1 MQKIFLKRI
10 SYSPQ
15 SVKKWALVI
24 NFFLLQAPNMR
35 AMQKLDEARGKLEE
49 TNKEFETVRK
59 RAKQAKMNFER
70 VKQER
75 YVPCPHLYKLLCQG
89 RCKVMTK

>member
-1 MQKIFLKRI
+1 
-10 SYSPQ
+10 
-15 SVKKWALVI
+15 
-24 NFFLLQAPNMR
+24 MR

-59 RAKQAKMNFER
+59 KAKQAKMNFER

-75 YVPCPHLYKLLCQG
+75 YS
-89 RCKVMTK
+89 

>member
-1 MQKIFLKRI
+1 
-10 SYSPQ
+10 
-15 SVKKWALVI
+15 
-24 NFFLLQAPNMR
+24 MR

-89 RCKVMTK
+89 RCKVMIK